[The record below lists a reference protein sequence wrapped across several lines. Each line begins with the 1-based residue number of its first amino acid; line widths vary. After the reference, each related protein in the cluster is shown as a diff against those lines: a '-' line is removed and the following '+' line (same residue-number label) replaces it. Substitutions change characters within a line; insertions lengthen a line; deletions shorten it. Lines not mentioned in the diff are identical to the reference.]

1 MKIAVMA
8 TGGVGGV
15 FGAKFAEAG
24 EDITFIARGTH
35 LEEIKK
41 NGLTI
46 LDDKGEVNIKDIQIT
61 DDPVSIGT
69 VDFIIFAVKLWDTES
84 AATICK
90 PMLGPETVLI
100 PFQNGVSS
108 TETISKIIGETHT
121 GRGISR
127 VSASI
132 EAPGIIR
139 RVGSYGSLAF
149 AEAGG
154 AKSTRMQAFLDIC
167 NRAGVE
173 AEIPNDIFLTLWQK
187 YIFLVTVS
195 GMTTAARRPMQ
206 SLIKGPEG
214 LTTAINCMTEVAE
227 VGRAIGIH
235 LPTDTVE
242 KLVNFLK
249 KMPQNMKASQ
259 AIDLE
264 NGRRLEA
271 PWLTGNVCKMGRKY
285 GIPTPANDTLYSVIQ
300 PYIMGERG
308 NS

>member
-24 EDITFIARGTH
+24 EDITFIARGAH

-167 NRAGVE
+167 NRVGVE
-173 AEIPNDIFLTLWQK
+173 AEIPDDIFRTLWQK

-195 GMTTAARRPMQ
+195 GMTTAARQPMR
-206 SLIKGPEG
+206 SLIAGSEG

-227 VGRAIGIH
+227 VGRAIGID

-285 GIPTPANDTLYSVIQ
+285 SIPTPANDTLYSVIQ
-300 PYIMGERG
+300 PYIMGERAR
-308 NS
+308 S